1 MRSDMKLAMPHLF
14 RPFTRP
20 VLASAALALMVAF
33 APVSAQAQAA
43 PGGED
48 LRALIYYLDTDD
60 QRSVQAEIRR
70 LRAQFPGWTP
80 PSDMNTLRQMGPA
93 TAATVDV
100 AQIWAR
106 IERGDNAGAR
116 AMIDEARRN
125 APAWSPDAE
134 MLRLLELNEGQAAF
148 DAAVMRRDS
157 SAAIATARRTPAL
170 MRCDRINNA
179 WQLAEMY
186 QVAGQRDNAVGTYRG
201 VLGACSGLTDTVATL
216 EKANEV
222 ANIDE
227 LAQLFDVARAA
238 GPGNAAQLNALE
250 ARLRAGR
257 GAAPRTPGAAVAAA
271 QPAAP
276 ATQPAPTPTPTPVAA
291 PAPAATAAAAT
302 PPRATGPLPLR
313 GDPRL
318 ARVRAL
324 KEAGDWAAC
333 VAQSANPRSIEV
345 LYERS
350 WCVYSL
356 DRPGEA
362 LQGFITTMR
371 SGNALG
377 GTVARDA
384 AYGAMLAH
392 LGLNMTEDA
401 ARLAATTNLTNE
413 QRREVEATILDQ
425 RGVRA
430 FFLGENAQAIAFFTA
445 LEALNGSLR
454 RDLGMLRGYAYL
466 NNGQRAEAQAQFELL
481 HRQLATAETRAA
493 LRAASVAAA
502 GDG

>member
-1 MRSDMKLAMPHLF
+1 MKPTMLPAV
-14 RPFTRP
+14 RPFALP
-20 VLASAALALMVAF
+20 ALASAALALMVALS
-33 APVSAQAQAA
+33 PVPALAQAA
-43 PGGED
+43 PGSED
-48 LRALIYYLDTDD
+48 LRALIYYLETDD

-80 PSDMNTLRQMGPA
+80 PSDMNALRQMGPA
-93 TAATVDV
+93 TVATVDV

-125 APAWSPDAE
+125 SPAWSPDAE

-157 SAAIATARRTPAL
+157 TAAIATARRTPAL

-201 VLGACSGLTDTVATL
+201 VLGACSGLTDAVATL
-216 EKANEV
+216 EKANEI
-222 ANIDE
+222 ANIEE

-250 ARLRAGR
+250 TRLRAGR
-257 GAAPRTPGAAVAAA
+257 GAAPRAGGEPVAAA
-271 QPAAP
+271 QPTAPAAPVATAAPVAAAAP
-276 ATQPAPTPTPTPVAA
+276 AA
-291 PAPAATAAAAT
+291 PASAGVAT

-324 KEAGDWAAC
+324 KEAGDWASC
-333 VAQSANPRSIEV
+333 VAQSTNPRSIEV

-350 WCVYSL
+350 WCVYNL

-362 LQGFITTMR
+362 LQGFTTTMR
-371 SGNALG
+371 SGGALG
-377 GTVARDA
+377 GSVARDA

-430 FFLGENAQAIAFFTA
+430 FFLGEYAQSIAFFNA
-445 LEALNGSLR
+445 LEGLNGSIR

-466 NNGQRAEAQAQFELL
+466 NNGQRAEAEAQFELL

-493 LRAASVAAA
+493 LRAAAVPGA